1 VTTMTTLA
9 LPSFTDGVRARPFQR
24 RTRRGFGL
32 LEVILVFAIVIGAA
46 AIVFTVFSSANDA
59 AAVDHDH
66 AMATTIR
73 GNVYSIFPAHW
84 DASNGPAVEN
94 AFYAKAK
101 LLGGAGFCDSDNNQV
116 NGGCYSALNG
126 QPLGLTEVDG
136 GGAQAYGLAFGLVWD
151 DLTPGQCTQ
160 LLSGGV
166 ASTGGQ
172 AVSLDAFTG
181 SDPESESDVIS
192 FCQGASNGGFIDQMA
207 IFYTP
212 SGPYPYLTAP

>member
-1 VTTMTTLA
+1 MNTLA
-9 LPSFTDGVRARPFQR
+9 LPSISGRVRPFQR
-24 RTRRGFGL
+24 RSRLGFGL

-46 AIVFTVFSSANDA
+46 AIVFTVFSSANDK

-66 AMATTIR
+66 QMSATIR
-73 GNVYSIFPAHW
+73 GNVFSIFPAHW
-84 DASNGPAVEN
+84 DASNGSPVAD
-94 AFYAKAK
+94 AFYSKAK
-101 LLGGAGFCDSDNNQV
+101 LLGGSGFCDSDNNQV
-116 NGGCYSALNG
+116 NGGCYSGLNG
-126 QPLGLTEVDG
+126 QPLGMMEVDG
-136 GGAQAYGLAFGLVWD
+136 GGAQAYGQAFGLVWD
-151 DLTPGQCTQ
+151 DLTPGQCVQ

-172 AVSLDAFTG
+172 AVSLGVITG
-181 SDPESESDVIS
+181 SDPETESDVIS